1 LNREGSEE
9 LMAKKQNT
17 HFSVED
23 WVDFTTQQ
31 APPEEVKAMKQ
42 HLTTGCAKCTKL
54 EYLWSHV
61 AEVASRD
68 SGHEPPASAVHHVC
82 NAFAILAEAEGSKRA
97 PTVPRLV
104 FDSLWQ
110 PALAGVR
117 SAHSTLRQ
125 VHYQAGAINIEMRL
139 EPEPRSERVY
149 VAGQVSDAVRQG
161 EGIAEMPVVV
171 ASRRGTLTSASTN
184 RFGEFHLAFVPE
196 EGLRISFGTND
207 KEISIPLEGTGIRL
221 FSRG

>member
-1 LNREGSEE
+1 M
-9 LMAKKQNT
+9 MAKKNT
-17 HFSVED
+17 HFSAED
-23 WVDFTTQQ
+23 WVDFTMQQ
-31 APPEEVKAMKQ
+31 ASPEQAKAMKE
-42 HLTTGCAKCTKL
+42 HLSTGCEKCTKL
-54 EYLWSHV
+54 EDLWSRV
-61 AEVASRD
+61 AQVAGRD
-68 SGHEPPASAVHHVC
+68 SGHEPPASAVRHVR
-82 NAFAILAEAEGSKRA
+82 NAFAILAEAEDSKRA

-221 FSRG
+221 FYRG